1 MKVYNLVENQTGPI
15 ILWGMYSHRKDEL
28 EKTKKS
34 IIELAAEKSY
44 MLIAFE
50 VSDWNGEFSPWKSE
64 LLDNSFSGG
73 AIKTLNYLTNEL
85 IPAIKTKYG
94 MEREIYLMGYSL
106 AGLFALWAMYQT
118 DIFAGAISCSG
129 SLWYPEFIPY
139 IKKKKPFK
147 NRKIYISLGGKEANT
162 KNKLMAMI
170 ADCTKEMVEIL
181 KIDNIVKYEMNSGG
195 HFADAGK
202 RLAKALL
209 WIVD

>member
-15 ILWGMYSHRKDEL
+15 ILWG
-28 EKTKKS
+28 
-34 IIELAAEKSY
+34 
-44 MLIAFE
+44 
-50 VSDWNGEFSPWKSE
+50 
-64 LLDNSFSGG
+64 
-73 AIKTLNYLTNEL
+73 
-85 IPAIKTKYG
+85 
-94 MEREIYLMGYSL
+94 
-106 AGLFALWAMYQT
+106 MYQT

-139 IKKKKPFK
+139 VKKKKPFK
-147 NRKIYISLGGKEANT
+147 NCKSYISLGGKEANT

-181 KIDNIVKYEMNSGG
+181 KVDNIVKYEMNSGG

-202 RLAKALL
+202 RLAKAVL